1 MRRYKSKDRSGNS
14 GATSTMEPADHF
26 YGDRMGTVRDPTGNQ
41 WMIATHKEDV
51 SPDEMRKR
59 AEAFMRRPAR

>member
-1 MRRYKSKDRSGNS
+1 
-14 GATSTMEPADHF
+14 
-26 YGDRMGTVRDPTGNQ
+26 MGTVRDPTGNQ

>member
-1 MRRYKSKDRSGNS
+1 
-14 GATSTMEPADHF
+14 
-26 YGDRMGTVRDPTGNQ
+26 MGTVRDPTGNQ

-59 AEAFMRRPAR
+59 AEAFMRQTAR